1 MAKHIP
7 SKIITCKEKDSP
19 WITSKVKT
27 AIKRN
32 HRVYREWV
40 NRGRNINDLN
50 KVREIRSATAK
61 LIKEAKLTYYSK
73 LGLKLFDPKTG
84 QKHFWTA
91 YRKIINNK
99 GNTNI
104 DNGFFVSSCKQ
115 KADIFKK
122 YFAKQ
127 CTINENRSVL
137 PNFMS
142 KTTASLSL
150 ANFQES
156 GNMAMCNVYIR
167 KKTVISLLPVITC
180 LGQHLGPREKA
191 FHYYLR
197 FSSRMRQSL
206 FWFIAKTNSRNKSYS
221 QQPLR
226 SGSSMK
232 GRRRDWFKSLKQ
244 HFVYRWGFNSMEH
257 PYRHDETV
265 GSKKMV
271 SE

>member
-1 MAKHIP
+1 MGNIP

-27 AIKRN
+27 AIKRS

-137 PNFMS
+137 PNFIS

-150 ANFQES
+150 PCFQTLGS
-156 GNMAMCNVYIR
+156 LPMCNVYIR
-167 KKTVISLLPVITC
+167 KKTVSYRSILLLPVITC
-180 LGQHLGPREKA
+180 LGQNLGPHEKA

-206 FWFIAKTNSRNKSYS
+206 F
-221 QQPLR
+221 
-226 SGSSMK
+226 
-232 GRRRDWFKSLKQ
+232 
-244 HFVYRWGFNSMEH
+244 
-257 PYRHDETV
+257 
-265 GSKKMV
+265 
-271 SE
+271 